1 MNEEITQNENE
12 QERTMCTDV
21 CVCITADLLF
31 LRKASRE
38 IDGKE
43 PGRALC
49 EPLEEPWCEPL
60 EEPVNLQNQKQAQSR
75 ASHSNFADQSRA
87 ISGPASNV
95 IVLLAS
101 ANST

>member
-49 EPLEEPWCEPL
+49 EPLEEP
-60 EEPVNLQNQKQAQSR
+60 VNLQNQKQAQSR